1 MRGVSD
7 DLPKPALVRF
17 FEAVA
22 QVMELDE
29 RGLVVLELEFDD
41 GHLRCWNVYDRRN
54 GHEPL
59 RQFDGRAAWLVPLV
73 EHDAQVSP
81 QLADKSQ

>member
-1 MRGVSD
+1 MRGVSDD

-22 QVMELDE
+22 SVMELDH
-29 RGLVVLELEFDD
+29 GLTTLELEFDD
-41 GHLRCWNVYDRRN
+41 GHLRCWNVHDRRN

-81 QLADKSQ
+81 ELAD